1 MLRNLLK
8 WARVTKAAVAGE
20 QYQTQQVTYLGKVA
34 DAAILQPYGLH
45 ANLPPDVLTLIV
57 SNQGQAD
64 NRVALG
70 CLLKQRPDLN
80 EGEVAFY
87 HPLIPDLIIKLEA
100 DGAMLIKSN
109 NKINIEAP
117 ETEFTGVVKANGKV
131 IDDTHSHTQGNDS
144 DGNSQATISGVT

>member
-8 WARVTKAAVAGE
+8 WARVTKAATAGE

-45 ANLPPDVLTLIV
+45 ANLPPDVLTLV
-57 SNQGQAD
+57 ASSQGQAD

-70 CLLKQRPDLN
+70 CLLKQRPDLI

-87 HPLIPDLIIKLEA
+87 HPLIPDLIIKLQV

-131 IDDTHSHTQGNDS
+131 IDDTHGHTQGSDS
-144 DGNSQATISGVT
+144 DGNSQVDISGVI